1 MIIHTNI
8 QNLSYAISKY
18 KSAYGHD
25 PYLFMNKFTMKLY
38 GGIVDF
44 NIIRNWAYDIRDE
57 DAYSITL
64 ECDGCRVFEDNTLN
78 ILEVVLK

>member
-8 QNLSYAISKY
+8 NNLGYAISKY
-18 KSAYGHD
+18 KSAYGDD
-25 PYLFMNKFTMKLY
+25 PYLFMNKFTMRLY

-44 NIIRNWAYDIRDE
+44 NTIRNWAYDIRHE
-57 DAYSITL
+57 DAYGVTL
-64 ECDGCRVFEDNTLN
+64 ECNGCRVFEDNTLN